1 MYIYVILK
9 GVVNMLKNIDILDL
23 RIKGDE
29 GYRLCETL
37 SIVNND
43 IDNLNEATSVIGQGR
58 QRVITLGLMS
68 VLDDATG
75 ELSGLIAVVP
85 LLYKNVYELH
95 QSNKAIESAILS
107 GQNDIA
113 KLEALR
119 NDLAIDVID
128 ILNAIIIALPLPV
141 IDTVGVS
148 VINMLEDAIA
158 GGAASLVSNQF
169 EKLSENYPKLAQILS
184 IVSYPFGGAVILKA
198 FNNIDDLS
206 PENLQNTLHQR
217 RHVERE
223 LIDVTPRQNELP
235 DNNISQRALPAPSLE
250 DILSESKLQRWQV
263 LSGITA

>member
-1 MYIYVILK
+1 
-9 GVVNMLKNIDILDL
+9 MLKNIDILDL

-37 SIVNND
+37 SIINGDN
-43 IDNLNEATSVIGQGR
+43 DNLNEATSAIGQGI
-58 QRVITLGLMS
+58 QRVITLALMT
-68 VLDDATG
+68 VLDDVTG

-107 GQNDIA
+107 GQNDTA
-113 KLEALR
+113 KLKALR

-128 ILNAIIIALPLPV
+128 ILNAIIIALPIPV

-148 VINMLEDAIA
+148 VINMLESAIS

-169 EKLSENYPKLAQILS
+169 EKLSENFPKLAQILK
-184 IVSYPFGGAVILKA
+184 IVSYPLGGTVILKA

-206 PENLQNTLHQR
+206 PENIQNTLHQLSYD
-217 RHVERE
+217 ERE
-223 LIDVTPRQNELP
+223 VIDITPQQNELP
-235 DNNISQRALPAPSLE
+235 DNNINQRALPAPSIE

-263 LSGITA
+263 LSGITS